1 MTGKTVLKQIS
12 LAFLSNFSNIAPGM
26 AIGFSAVAIP
36 ALRQLTT
43 AQISWFASIASLAT
57 PLGCLCS
64 GPIADR
70 FGRRNAIRAVNVCAL
85 IGWLII
91 GAAFYSPAQQY
102 GLLLAGRFVTGVAA
116 GRTKIVQAGP
126 VFLAFWPTGRHG
138 GLTAAFPVNMG
149 SGLRPQKLWP
159 GGKTGKTRKLWE
171 KLVFIAVSGAK
182 GAGGGGKTR
191 RASLDATI
199 KGRFHREV
207 SPLLLP
213 VTPKPLNGCE
223 KFLHQHKARKIPH
236 TSCAAHIFAPPPDK
250 GAASPQRK
258 RPKKSNHQPSAAHNS
273 TTKGAPSTPTTPW
286 RSSLNSPA
294 LWLGTFLHPAITR
307 GASAQTNP
315 PGQTQL
321 IQLLQRITQTSLARL
336 SQQKL
341 AQNAR

>member
-102 GLLLAGRFVTGVAA
+102 GLLLAGRFVTGVSA
-116 GRTKIVQAGP
+116 GRAKILLFPLTWAVVCDPKNTGP
-126 VFLAFWPTGRHG
+126 E
-138 GLTAAFPVNMG
+138 
-149 SGLRPQKLWP
+149 
-159 GGKTGKTRKLWE
+159 E
-171 KLVFIAVSGAK
+171 KLGKLENFGKNWFFLRFRVQK
-182 GAGGGGKTR
+182 GLGDGKTR

-286 RSSLNSPA
+286 RS
-294 LWLGTFLHPAITR
+294 
-307 GASAQTNP
+307 
-315 PGQTQL
+315 
-321 IQLLQRITQTSLARL
+321 
-336 SQQKL
+336 
-341 AQNAR
+341 